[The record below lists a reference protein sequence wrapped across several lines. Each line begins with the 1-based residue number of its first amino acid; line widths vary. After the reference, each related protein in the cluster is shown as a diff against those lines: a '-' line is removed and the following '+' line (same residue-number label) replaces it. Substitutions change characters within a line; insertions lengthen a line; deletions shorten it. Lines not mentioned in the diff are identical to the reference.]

1 MKQFFRSLHLNWTD
15 TLVSIFGS
23 AFLAFGLYNVHALS
37 GVTEGGV
44 LGLTLLLDHWF
55 SISPSVSG
63 AILNVLCYAMGWKLL
78 GRRFLAYSF
87 ISTASFSLSYKLYE
101 QFPPLFPEIANHPLL
116 AALVGAVFVGV
127 GAGVCVRAGGAPG
140 GDDALSMSLEHVTHL
155 PIQWIY
161 LISDL
166 IVLGLSLTYIPLRR
180 ILYSLLTVILS
191 GQLIGIVQR
200 AGKREK
206 GSVPSCAGNETVL

>member
-1 MKQFFRSLHLNWTD
+1 M
-15 TLVSIFGS
+15 
-23 AFLAFGLYNVHALS
+23 AFGLFNIHSFA

-44 LGLTLLLDHWF
+44 LGLTLLLDHWLD
-55 SISPSVSG
+55 ISPSISG
-63 AILNVLCYAMGWKLL
+63 IVLNMICYLL
-78 GRRFLAYSF
+78 GWRTLGKEFICYSA
-87 ISTASFSLSYKLYE
+87 IAGGGFSLFYAVFE
-101 QFPPLFPEIANHPLL
+101 QFPILVPELSEHPLI
-116 AALVGAVFVGV
+116 AAVAGAMFVGV
-127 GAGVCVRAGGAPG
+127 GVGLCVRAGGAPG

-161 LISDL
+161 LISEL

-200 AGKREK
+200 AGTTK
-206 GSVPSCAGNETVL
+206 